1 MALQGLRRRVV
12 HALSFEAIAI
22 ALLTVGMS
30 LFGLADAQ
38 QGFALSLALSVTAMS
53 WNMVFNALFER
64 WEARQVSRARTLTRR
79 VAHAL
84 GFEGGLMVLTVP
96 IIAHMLGIGW
106 WEALLAD
113 LAMMAFFLVY
123 TFAFNWV
130 FDHLFGLP
138 DLGPAPP
145 SASP

>member
-1 MALQGLRRRVV
+1 MQGLRRKII

-22 ALLTVGMS
+22 ALLTLGLS
-30 LFGLADAQ
+30 LFGLAEAH
-38 QGFALSLALSVTAMS
+38 QGMALSLALSVTAMV
-53 WNMVFNALFER
+53 WNVAFNALFER
-64 WEARQVSRARTLTRR
+64 WEARQTSRARTLRRR

-96 IIAHMLGIGW
+96 IIAHMLGMGW
-106 WEALLAD
+106 WEAVLAD

-123 TFAFNWV
+123 TFAFNWA
-130 FDHLFGLP
+130 FDRLFGLP

-145 SASP
+145 TA